1 MNVFEKQSKVAL
13 IDLAGSERSSS
24 AGTSGTRLKEGG
36 AINKSLTTLGKV
48 IHGTDRLVNLVLS
61 VLSSIG
67 EEKTCTLPRISTN
80 VVTERFSWRQLAD
93 VGSRGSESGGRL
105 C

>member
-1 MNVFEKQSKVAL
+1 VNVFEKQSKVAL

-48 IHGTDRLVNLVLS
+48 IHGKSFFCRN
-61 VLSSIG
+61 
-67 EEKTCTLPRISTN
+67 RIYS
-80 VVTERFSWRQLAD
+80 FFL
-93 VGSRGSESGGRL
+93 
-105 C
+105 